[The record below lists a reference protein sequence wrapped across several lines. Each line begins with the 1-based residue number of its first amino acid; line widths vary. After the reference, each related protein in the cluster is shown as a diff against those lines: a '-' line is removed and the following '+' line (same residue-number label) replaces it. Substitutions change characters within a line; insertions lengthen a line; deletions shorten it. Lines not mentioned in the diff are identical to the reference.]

1 MLTFDIYTLK
11 KFSFVHIKEI
21 FIKKNSNSG
30 FFRESIN
37 IQIYLIENLKEEWKK
52 DESNVNDRLFLY
64 HKRCLAI
71 IVLLGNFRIKTL
83 FPSLFFS
90 SPSSLYSLFKMR
102 VMWTMHFSYTL
113 P

>member
-37 IQIYLIENLKEEWKK
+37 IQIYLIENLKEE
-52 DESNVNDRLFLY
+52 
-64 HKRCLAI
+64 
-71 IVLLGNFRIKTL
+71 
-83 FPSLFFS
+83 
-90 SPSSLYSLFKMR
+90 
-102 VMWTMHFSYTL
+102 
-113 P
+113 